1 MTIRLLIADD
11 YVIVRQGLKQIFSL
25 TDHIRVTGEAANGE
39 QVMELLSKDA
49 FDALLLD
56 MCMPGINGM
65 ELIMRIRAGNI
76 SLPILVFSVIDS
88 PQVARLAL
96 QAGASAYLDK
106 SSPTEAVIAAIDKL
120 MAKER
125 SVVAGAN
132 ENNAFVLK
140 RKAQEEAHQSLSK
153 RERQVLRLLVN
164 GKRINDIAEELAISN
179 NAVSTYKARLMQ
191 KMDFQSHA
199 ELMCYGLAHGLLE

>member
-25 TDHIRVTGEAANGE
+25 TDHIQVTGEAANGK
-39 QVMELLSKDA
+39 QVMELLSKEL

-56 MCMPGINGM
+56 MRLPDINGVD
-65 ELIMRIRAGNI
+65 LIMRIRAHDI
-76 SLPILVFSVIDS
+76 KLPILVFSVIDT

-96 QAGASAYLDK
+96 QAGASAYLNK
-106 SSPTEAVIAAIDKL
+106 SSSAEAVIAAIEKL
-120 MAKER
+120 VEKDQPTET
-125 SVVAGAN
+125 GPG

-140 RKAQEEAHQSLSK
+140 RKAQEQAHQSLSE
-153 RERQVLRLLVN
+153 RERQVLRMLVS

-191 KMDFQSHA
+191 KMDFQSNA
-199 ELMCYGLAHGLLE
+199 ELMCYGLAHGLLK